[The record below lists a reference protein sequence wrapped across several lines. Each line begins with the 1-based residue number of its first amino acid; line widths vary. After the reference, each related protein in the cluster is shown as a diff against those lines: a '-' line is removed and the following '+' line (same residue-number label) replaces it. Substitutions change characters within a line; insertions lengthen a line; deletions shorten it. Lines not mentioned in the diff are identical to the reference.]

1 MSGEEKPARLDDAA
15 FAALLRVRIEH
26 EDNLIV
32 SRTSWLMASESFL
45 YTAYAIALNGI
56 TTPGMS
62 NVEHQA
68 RLLKLIPLVGIACS
82 LLILTGIL
90 AAIRAM
96 AWLRKL
102 YRTRLPD
109 DATVGLA
116 PIQTPIPNV
125 AAGLAAPV
133 LLPTVFVIVWLY
145 LLSTERF

>member
-1 MSGEEKPARLDDAA
+1 MSGDDKPARMDDVA
-15 FAALLRVRIEH
+15 FAALLRARIEH
-26 EDNLIV
+26 EDDLIV

-45 YTAYAIALNGI
+45 YTAYAIALNSM
-56 TTPGMS
+56 TAPGMT

-82 LLILTGIL
+82 VLILTGIL

-102 YRTRLPD
+102 YRTRVPEEGTL
-109 DATVGLA
+109 GLA
-116 PIQTPIPNV
+116 PIQTPLLNV

-133 LLPTVFVIVWLY
+133 LLPTVFVVVWVY